1 MSCEFD
7 CLREPILAGYVASL
21 GGEEGAF
28 GVLVE
33 VGEDYGVCTY
43 RLVDR
48 AAVSA
53 EWVVH

>member
-21 GGEEGAF
+21 GGEEGAV
-28 GVLVE
+28 GELVE

>member
-7 CLREPILAGYVASL
+7 SLREPILAGYVASL

-33 VGEDYGVCTY
+33 VGEDYGVY
-43 RLVDR
+43 RLVGR
-48 AAVSA
+48 AAVSV
-53 EWVVH
+53 ERVVQ